1 MTPEVARV
9 PVGRREMDVDEAT
22 GDTPIDLFRER
33 VSETPTP
40 EAGLDVTHEYTGTG
54 AFTVTMT
61 VTDAAGDFD
70 TAQFIVNVTNNA
82 LVGGV
87 LYVGGTGGADSI
99 AITKG
104 GVVTVNGE
112 NAGLTS
118 SSIVVYGGVGNDT
131 ITVSPAAVVSVEI
144 YGGAG
149 NDSISGGS
157 GDDILVGGDGA
168 DVLYGF
174 SGRDL
179 LIGGSG
185 ADSLFG
191 EIADDILVAPSTLYD
206 DNSAKLNEI
215 MDVWADTGVTFD
227 ARVETIRTS
236 LLTATT
242 VPNLNDGETD
252 FLTGKN
258 GDDWFIYYESDGDDR
273 DIAVDIKSTDSQA
286 ALAFVP
292 LV

>member
-1 MTPEVARV
+1 VA
-9 PVGRREMDVDEAT
+9 A
-22 GDTPIDLFRER
+22 
-33 VSETPTP
+33 S
-40 EAGLDVTHEYTGTG
+40 
-54 AFTVTMT
+54 
-61 VTDAAGDFD
+61 
-70 TAQFIVNVTNNA
+70 IVQ
-82 LVGGV
+82 GGI
-87 LYVGGTGGADSI
+87 LHVGGTGGADSI

-118 SSIVVYGGVGNDT
+118 SRIVVYGGVGNDT
-131 ITVSPAAVVSVEI
+131 ITVSPSAVVSVEI

-157 GDDILVGGDGA
+157 GDDILIGGDGN
-168 DVLYGF
+168 DVLYGS

-179 LIGGSG
+179 LIGGNG

-191 EIADDILVAPSTLYD
+191 EIADDILVAPSTTYD
-206 DNSAKLNEI
+206 DNSAKLNDI
-215 MDVWADTGVTFD
+215 MDVWADPGATFD
-227 ARVETIRTS
+227 ARVEIIRTTF
-236 LLTATT
+236 LTTAT

-258 GDDWFIYYESDGDDR
+258 GDDWFIYYESDGADR